1 MWPSLDKY
9 LGHLFVV
16 QKASPDQHAT
26 ATGHLCPVAKN
37 ALTRMGRL
45 FRCGLPAPGFAHSR
59 IVRRTATSFTASAV
73 RMRGPQLASRIS
85 CGLGYSCLYLFAAWQ
100 KTLCA
105 ATACSAPLGAARLRT
120 KRQPIQP
127 PWSRSYPHRSHG
139 LRTVRETRPLA
150 AHLSTT
156 ARIPVSSA
164 ERYYPFLAASC
175 ELPGEN
181 LGNMNNLRAPGLD
194 PLARWTRARFPFSP
208 SLMTSR
214 TVER

>member
-1 MWPSLDKY
+1 MIRLAGFGDGPALWLVRGGHVWPSLDKY

-100 KTLCA
+100 KRCA
-105 ATACSAPLGAARLRT
+105 RRPRAVRRLVRRGCARSGNRFNRPGHEATRTGPTAFAQCAR
-120 KRQPIQP
+120 
-127 PWSRSYPHRSHG
+127 
-139 LRTVRETRPLA
+139 
-150 AHLSTT
+150 
-156 ARIPVSSA
+156 
-164 ERYYPFLAASC
+164 
-175 ELPGEN
+175 
-181 LGNMNNLRAPGLD
+181 PGLWR
-194 PLARWTRARFPFSP
+194 LTCRRRHESP
-208 SLMTSR
+208 SRPPNGTIHSWPRAANSLAKTLE
-214 TVER
+214 T